1 MEPLTDHGKAAFSR
15 LSSIGRKF
23 FKFIEF
29 DEDEELVGEIR
40 KHPFGLLVIDIV
52 GFSITALLAII
63 PIGLALNMDT
73 FDVGGGSNSQAFSG
87 LLIFIGILLATLSIV
102 ATLISAMLY
111 KNNVIFVTSD
121 KLAQVLY
128 TSLFSRKIS
137 QLSIGDIQDVTVTQK
152 GIFAHIFNYGTLVI
166 ETAGEQQN
174 YTFNYV
180 PDPYQSARLV
190 VGAHEEN
197 LKKFGN

>member
-1 MEPLTDHGKAAFSR
+1 MNPMTEHSKEAYSR
-15 LSSIGRKF
+15 LSSIGQRF

-29 DEDEELVGEIR
+29 DDNERLVGEIR

-63 PIGLALNMDT
+63 PISLALNLDT
-73 FDVGGGSNSQAFSG
+73 FDLGGSPNSSAISG
-87 LLIFIGILLATLSIV
+87 LLIFVGVLLATLSII

-111 KNNVIFVTSD
+111 RNNVIYVTSD
-121 KLAQVLY
+121 KIAQVLY
-128 TSLFSRKIS
+128 TSLFNRKMS
-137 QLSIGDIQDVTVTQK
+137 QLSIGDVQDVTVTQK
-152 GIFAHIFNYGTLVI
+152 GIFARIFNYGTLVI

-180 PDPYQSARLV
+180 PDPYQSARLI

-197 LKKFGN
+197 LKEYGN